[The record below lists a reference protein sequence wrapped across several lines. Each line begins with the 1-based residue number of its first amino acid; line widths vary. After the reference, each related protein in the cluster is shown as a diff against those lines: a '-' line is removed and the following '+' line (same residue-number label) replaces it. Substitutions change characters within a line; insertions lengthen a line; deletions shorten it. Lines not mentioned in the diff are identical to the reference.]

1 MKTPPTSSGTSSAM
15 TPQERARARRLQKLY
30 RITPAQYE
38 KQLRKQGGVCK
49 ICGRSPKKVRLNVD
63 HDHRAEK
70 AGSLVVRGLLC
81 GMCNRKILGVIE
93 RLKVDPQ
100 KIVDYLHDK
109 PAFIDGKET

>member
-1 MKTPPTSSGTSSAM
+1 MKTPPTSSGTSSA
-15 TPQERARARRLQKLY
+15 TPQEKARARRLQKLY
-30 RITPAQYE
+30 RISPDQYE
-38 KQLRKQGGVCK
+38 RMLKRQSGVCK

-63 HDHRAEK
+63 HDHKEEK
-70 AGSLVVRGLLC
+70 AGRLVVRGLLC

>member
-1 MKTPPTSSGTSSAM
+1 MKTPPTSSGISKG

-30 RITPAQYE
+30 RITTDQYE

-93 RLKVDPQ
+93 RLKVNPQ
-100 KIVDYLHDK
+100 KIVDYMLDS